1 MTTKRKSVAHATV
14 DCRLCVAA
22 LFKQRSVIGSAYEI
36 DPAELFRLFPPKLS
50 ATVEGQRSETHRE
63 HLLLDDAHRR
73 KVLLLREQLGEVRTD
88 RRVARTSPAAGTGCA
103 EDRVSI
109 GSDIVGHDCRGVV
122 SGRGVAKVQDPRTA
136 PKGCF
141 GR

>member
-36 DPAELFRLFPPKLS
+36 DLAELFRVFPPKLS
-50 ATVEGQRSETHRE
+50 ATVEGERSETHRE

-73 KVLLLREQLGEVRTD
+73 EGLLLREQLDEVRTD
-88 RRVARTSPAAGTGCA
+88 RDAWREQAQRLTLAAPETVSASVATSSA
-103 EDRVSI
+103 
-109 GSDIVGHDCRGVV
+109 
-122 SGRGVAKVQDPRTA
+122 
-136 PKGCF
+136 
-141 GR
+141 